1 MSSFSFHRLAR
12 RELDEAAQYYE
23 TESPG
28 LGSKY
33 LDAVEDCVR
42 RVVEFPAAAGAVVRD
57 EVRRNLVHGF
67 PYAVLYREVPGRVR
81 ILAIMNL
88 KRRPTYWAGRE

>member
-1 MSSFSFHRLAR
+1 MSKFSFHRLAR

-28 LGSKY
+28 LGTKY

-42 RVVEFPAAAGAVVRD
+42 SVAELPAAGAMIRGH
-57 EVRRNLVHGF
+57 VRRRLVQGF
-67 PYAVLYREVPGRVR
+67 PYAVLLPGVPRARSDSRDHEPQTPSDVLGRS
-81 ILAIMNL
+81 
-88 KRRPTYWAGRE
+88 